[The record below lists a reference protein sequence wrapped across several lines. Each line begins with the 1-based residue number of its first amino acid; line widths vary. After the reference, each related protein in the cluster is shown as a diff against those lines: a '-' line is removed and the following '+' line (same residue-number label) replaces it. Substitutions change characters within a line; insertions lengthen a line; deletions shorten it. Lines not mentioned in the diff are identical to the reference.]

1 MHHTQLSLLL
11 LLVFVLW
18 AAVFTITGPMLS
30 SSLGVPMFVVPQLVC

>member
-18 AAVFTITGPMLS
+18 AAVFTITSLILS
-30 SSLGVPMFVVPQLVC
+30 SSLGVPVFVVPQLV